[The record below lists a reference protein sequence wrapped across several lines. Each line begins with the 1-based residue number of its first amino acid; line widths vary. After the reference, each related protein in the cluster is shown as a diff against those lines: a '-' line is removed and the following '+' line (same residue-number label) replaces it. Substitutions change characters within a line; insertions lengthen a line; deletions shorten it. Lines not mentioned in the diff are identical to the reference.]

1 MADTVEF
8 FLPEYSLEELEN
20 DGYLF
25 GFINPDNCT
34 EVNKNKLMNKILSGF
49 YGEYCNSIWERVNNV
64 LEITNASKRN
74 NELASR
80 LFTTF
85 VLEGNPLQNKE
96 KQKMYKIKFRIAKNN
111 RALYD
116 DIEKQLIRINST
128 GGNVSLSGLVRSITM
143 YYLSQSARI
152 KRDVLLKDKVDI
164 IKEAIES
171 KRSISAESV
180 LNKDKWNVFIPFS
193 ISENRAHS
201 VYEVR
206 GCLETTGG
214 FCDSEG
220 NFHCT
225 EEVQYV
231 PIKMTL
237 NYFALSDVLGK
248 VTNYD
253 EIKCCNETW
262 GDNINTMIVMHKNY
276 YEFNDPDKK
285 YDYSKDYIENE
296 LYNSFVFKK
305 IDGELIPEKY
315 RERKDIDFFVVNTNN
330 ASVFSAN
337 VERIFKDD
345 YFTVEPYAGW
355 HPDTESNECINY
367 GYIADTFKDDF
378 DEFIKEVTK
387 ENDFDKAWKK
397 YLDLLKKKNIIR

>member
-85 VLEGNPLQNKE
+85 VLAGNPLQNKE

-143 YYLSQSARI
+143 YYL
-152 KRDVLLKDKVDI
+152 
-164 IKEAIES
+164 
-171 KRSISAESV
+171 
-180 LNKDKWNVFIPFS
+180 
-193 ISENRAHS
+193 
-201 VYEVR
+201 
-206 GCLETTGG
+206 
-214 FCDSEG
+214 
-220 NFHCT
+220 
-225 EEVQYV
+225 
-231 PIKMTL
+231 
-237 NYFALSDVLGK
+237 
-248 VTNYD
+248 
-253 EIKCCNETW
+253 
-262 GDNINTMIVMHKNY
+262 
-276 YEFNDPDKK
+276 
-285 YDYSKDYIENE
+285 
-296 LYNSFVFKK
+296 
-305 IDGELIPEKY
+305 
-315 RERKDIDFFVVNTNN
+315 
-330 ASVFSAN
+330 
-337 VERIFKDD
+337 
-345 YFTVEPYAGW
+345 
-355 HPDTESNECINY
+355 
-367 GYIADTFKDDF
+367 
-378 DEFIKEVTK
+378 
-387 ENDFDKAWKK
+387 
-397 YLDLLKKKNIIR
+397 